1 MERLP
6 LQKRLGLGAILVGL
20 AILVFMFV
28 FNKSGSPLQSGGGT
42 IKMPDIVEPIKETVG
57 EVIEEVAT
65 SVISGGGRTFIQS
78 GGGKISQSF
87 FDDPGLFQT
96 ILGEFSNLGFSS

>member
-42 IKMPDIVEPIKETVG
+42 IKMPDIVEPMKEAVS
-57 EVIEEVAT
+57 EVVEELAT
-65 SVISGGGRTFIQS
+65 SVMSGGGRTFLQS
-78 GGGKISQSF
+78 GGGRINQSF
-87 FDDPGLFQT
+87 FEDTGLFHI
-96 ILGEFSNLGFSS
+96 ILGEFSKLGFSS